1 MNDVKVWNKLKFFK
15 YIECIEIKITFAEN
29 RLQKQEICIGP

>member
-1 MNDVKVWNKLKFFK
+1 MNDVRVWKKLKFFN
-15 YIECIEIKITFAEN
+15 YIQRIEIKITFAEN